1 MSYSLKDQVAKLSKR
16 IAVMEEKYEAD
27 PCWINET
34 LLNCMLL
41 DYESKLKLLIQD
53 GQTEI

>member
-1 MSYSLKDQVAKLSKR
+1 MSYSLQAQVDRLSKK

-27 PCWINET
+27 PCWMNET
-34 LLNCMLL
+34 LLNCMIL